1 MDIFLCYGLL
11 SIFSTFE
18 IVRELEFPIEPRF
31 EGVRS
36 KYKRFMP
43 MWVKDR
49 HMAFNKTSG
58 QGKAERIKHFHN
70 LPDIFKQSTSRPFV
84 GYHVYNAHTE
94 ARENHNHD
102 SGHTHKRANVLFPM

>member
-1 MDIFLCYGLL
+1 
-11 SIFSTFE
+11 
-18 IVRELEFPIEPRF
+18 
-31 EGVRS
+31 
-36 KYKRFMP
+36 MP

-58 QGKAERIKHFHN
+58 QGKAESIKHLNN
-70 LPDIFKQSTSRPFV
+70 LPDLFKQSTSRPFI

-102 SGHTHKRANVLFPM
+102 SGHHHKRANVLFPM

>member
-1 MDIFLCYGLL
+1 MKRGSAKRNPIINADDVDGS
-11 SIFSTFE
+11 SIPML
-18 IVRELEFPIEPRF
+18 RAPINSSNPLNENYRTGVHARC

-58 QGKAERIKHFHN
+58 QGKAESIQHFYS
-70 LPDIFKQSTSRPFV
+70 I
-84 GYHVYNAHTE
+84 
-94 ARENHNHD
+94 
-102 SGHTHKRANVLFPM
+102 